1 MKSLRKVIRAY
12 KNYQRYR
19 KTIAELSTL
28 NDRELADIGITR
40 GNIYDVAHGLV
51 GRTL

>member
-12 KNYQRYR
+12 KKYQRYR
-19 KTIAELSTL
+19 KTLNELSFL

-40 GNIYDVAHGLV
+40 GNIIDVASGRL